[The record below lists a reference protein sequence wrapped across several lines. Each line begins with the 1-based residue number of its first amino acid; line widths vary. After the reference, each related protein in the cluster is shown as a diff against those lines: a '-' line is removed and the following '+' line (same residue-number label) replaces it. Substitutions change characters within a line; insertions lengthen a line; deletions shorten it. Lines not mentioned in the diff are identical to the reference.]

1 MNIIDTL
8 IFILNQKFLIP
19 ITSVNGRY
27 NLKKDLGMNQWEQ
40 MEMLLYVENE
50 FRIQIEDR
58 EIHSLQ
64 TIHDVVA
71 CVEKHIIFLK

>member
-8 IFILNQKFLIP
+8 VFILNRKFLIP
-19 ITSVNGRY
+19 INNLNGGY
-27 NLKKDLGMNQWEQ
+27 NLNKDLGMNQWEQ

-50 FRIQIEDR
+50 FRIQIEDK

-64 TIHDVVA
+64 TIQDVVA
-71 CVEKHIIFLK
+71 CIEKHIIFIK